1 MVQAK
6 TIDGQTVHLP
16 DGEVKRIADHYWE
29 TVGKRTMQN
38 FYSDYKHRA
47 AENIRKALGACKPP
61 ENERDI
67 KGAIA
72 LALRHC
78 DAELAGDVLF
88 EAMEWQTAYA
98 ALKNIEVDN
107 D

>member
-1 MVQAK
+1 MFQAK
-6 TIDGQTVHLP
+6 TIEGQMVHLP
-16 DGEVKRIADHYWE
+16 DGEIKRISDHYWA
-29 TVGKRTMQN
+29 TIGQKTMLE
-38 FYSDYKHRA
+38 FYSAYKRSA

-61 ENERDI
+61 EHEEDV

-78 DAELAGDVLF
+78 DAELAGEVLF

-98 ALKNIEVDN
+98 ALKNIEADN